1 VLLGLPGCS
10 SSTPAC
16 NCRVILKPLIGCFR
30 CSELNLQEHI
40 LSAEEF
46 RGIASTKRHYSLWRR
61 KKKEGEERGKAN
73 WSLLAFL

>member
-1 VLLGLPGCS
+1 M
-10 SSTPAC
+10 
-16 NCRVILKPLIGCFR
+16 KPLIGCFR